1 MARKIFS
8 NTLIVLSSIFLAL
21 SMLGI
26 PLAWV
31 FNEPLTRKALVKL
44 DEIDIELEQAEVTLQ
59 TSKIELQRTLRI
71 VNDTEEALNQ
81 FTLNDPQGFFE
92 DVQSTLDEGLVTELE
107 TARERLISARDTLEQ
122 LRVTLFGLN
131 LVPFLQINVSDQTLT
146 DLIDSAD
153 TLQARIADVS
163 DLAKEASTFLDD
175 ASYLLG
181 GDFNETRESL
191 EYFLGEINIYQQKVA
206 GWRKQIAELTESI
219 PVWIDNASLSLTIGL
234 LWFAFSQF
242 GLILHGLGM
251 KRGIDPLTVLW
262 RKPASSE

>member
-8 NTLIVLSSIFLAL
+8 NTLIGLSSFFLVLSFLAA
-21 SMLGI
+21 
-26 PLAWV
+26 PLTWV
-31 FNEPLTRKALVKL
+31 YNEPLTRKALAKL
-44 DEIDIELEQAEVTLQ
+44 DEIDIELEQAEVTLR

-71 VNDTEEALNQ
+71 VNDMEEALNQ

-131 LVPFLQINVSDQTLT
+131 LVPFLQINVSDQILT

-153 TLQARIADVS
+153 TLQTRIGDVS
-163 DLAKEASTFLDD
+163 DLAEEASTFLDD

-181 GDFNETRESL
+181 GDFTETRKSL
-191 EYFLGEINIYQQKVA
+191 EFFLGEIDIYQQKVA
-206 GWRKQIAELTESI
+206 GWREQIAGLVESI
-219 PVWIDNASLSLTIGL
+219 PAWIDNASLSLTVGL

-251 KRGIDPLTVLW
+251 KRGIHPLGVLR
-262 RKPASSE
+262 RKPE